1 MAALGG
7 LDQLKPGP
15 LPGPPGPPVHF
26 RSKTNGFQFLKIESE
41 SSSATF
47 FLVQLCFFLIQ
58 LCFVCDSVVFI
69 FVIQLCFFVIQLCFF
84 CAFVCAFLLIQL
96 CFFVIQL
103 CFFCNSVVFF
113 LCSWL
118 CFLQKET
125 SLTVSG
131 TGSFEVCAFFVLK
144 PRFNCVFFVVQLCF
158 FQFSC
163 AFLVLLFVILF
174 DFSCAFCVI
183 QLCFFFKSVVQFFAD
198 SESSFGSQPEKP
210 SFSCAFLVLVPV
222 SSCAFLALP
231 AAGPSFQ

>member
-131 TGSFEVCAFFVLK
+131 TGSFEVCAFFCAQAS
-144 PRFNCVFFVVQLCF
+144 FQLCLF
-158 FQFSC
+158 CSSAVLFS
-163 AFLVLLFVILF
+163 
-174 DFSCAFCVI
+174 I
-183 QLCFFFKSVVQFFAD
+183 QLCFFS
-198 SESSFGSQPEKP
+198 
-210 SFSCAFLVLVPV
+210 AFVCDP
-222 SSCAFLALP
+222 F
-231 AAGPSFQ
+231 